1 MMQLLSRG
9 TIHSSFLTGLET
21 KSQNYNKKNLKY
33 THLWVAYQFQQS
45 SHHSRLNKSPLMK
58 SKKKVLLTMPLSF
71 SQRIDLTQKKT
82 IDSII
87 DHQQPLPKEEMVC
100 P

>member
-1 MMQLLSRG
+1 MMQLLFHG
-9 TIHSSFLTGLET
+9 TILSRFLTGLET

-33 THLWVAYQFQQS
+33 IHHWEVSQLQQS
-45 SHHSRLNKSPLMK
+45 SHRSRLNKYPLMK
-58 SKKKVLLTMPLSF
+58 SKKKVLLTMPHSF